1 MNDPEKSRGQQD
13 AGHARS
19 REHRHSCLCAS
30 GPSGKTTAP
39 KTAALLAFGLLLAA
53 SFVPVLLSGCGYMVG
68 SPHQAEIRS
77 VHVPTFTSD
86 SFRRGVE
93 IQLTEAVQ
101 KEIQNRT
108 PFRLVKEPY
117 ADTRL
122 TGHITEVRKKRL
134 GETGFDD
141 PRELQL
147 HYSVEATWEDLRT
160 GQILSQQRIP
170 IAPDT
175 VHLLSTADFAPEVGQ
190 SLATGTQDAVNRM
203 ARQIVDM
210 METPW

>member
-1 MNDPEKSRGQQD
+1 MHRGRF
-13 AGHARS
+13 ARLELGCCRVS
-19 REHRHSCLCAS
+19 HLCA
-30 GPSGKTTAP
+30 GWFF
-39 KTAALLAFGLLLAA
+39 LAIGLV
-53 SFVPVLLSGCGYMVG
+53 SVLTGSGCGYTLG
-68 SPHQAEIRS
+68 SPHQAAIRS

-86 SFRRGVE
+86 SYRRGVE
-93 IQLTEAVQ
+93 FQLTEAVQ

-108 PFRLVKEPY
+108 PFRLAKEPY

-122 TGHITEVRKKRL
+122 TGHIIEVRKKKL

-147 HYSVEATWEDLRT
+147 QYSVEVTWEDLRT

-170 IAPDT
+170 IAPD
-175 VHLLSTADFAPEVGQ
+175 VVRLLSTADFAPEVGQ
-190 SLATGTQDAVNRM
+190 SLATGTNDAVIRM